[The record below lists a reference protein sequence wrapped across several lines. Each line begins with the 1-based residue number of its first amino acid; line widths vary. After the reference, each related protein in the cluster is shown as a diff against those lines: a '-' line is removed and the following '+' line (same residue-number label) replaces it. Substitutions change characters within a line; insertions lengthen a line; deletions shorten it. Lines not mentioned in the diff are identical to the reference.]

1 MEEEAPE
8 KEAPEKEEED
18 GAIHDDDPSTSDF
31 HGFEDCAGDRSGPTV
46 LSPDT
51 GIVDGCGATFSMEDL
66 PSTPEPSEDDDV
78 VSGRSDPTYG
88 AADSSGRNSDSSTRV
103 NPPESVYATAHAHP
117 TAPERTS
124 SILRREQQLY
134 QVRIS
139 LQKFYLTYLE
149 SKLLGSANRVTKLDD
164 KNL

>member
-1 MEEEAPE
+1 MVADVHSRQQRHNHHHPYDTPEKDETATPTNEAAPE
-8 KEAPEKEEED
+8 VA
-18 GAIHDDDPSTSDF
+18 
-31 HGFEDCAGDRSGPTV
+31 
-46 LSPDT
+46 
-51 GIVDGCGATFSMEDL
+51 
-66 PSTPEPSEDDDV
+66 SEDDDV

-88 AADSSGRNSDSSTRV
+88 AADDLNSSGSRNSDSSTRV
-103 NPPESVYATAHAHP
+103 NPPESVYAAHAHP

-139 LQKFYLTYLE
+139 LQKFDLTYLE